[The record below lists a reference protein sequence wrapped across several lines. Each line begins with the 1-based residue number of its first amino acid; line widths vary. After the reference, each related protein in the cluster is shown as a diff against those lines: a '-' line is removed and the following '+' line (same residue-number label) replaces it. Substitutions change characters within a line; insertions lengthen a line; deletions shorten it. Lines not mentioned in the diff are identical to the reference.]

1 MEKPPD
7 WNDLA
12 KCGDAESVRH
22 AFDRAGATS
31 ATSAQKPKWTSARA
45 LQTKEFPPVCFVVT
59 GYIAEGCTLFAGRPK
74 IGKSWLMLEVAIAV
88 AQGSQCLGGIEC
100 TAGDVLYLALE
111 DNERRL
117 KRRLQKLMGTDV
129 WPGAL
134 SYATEW
140 PKLREGGVD
149 LIREWIKSVPNARLV
164 VVDVLASVRSPEK
177 ANQVYQGDYDTIR
190 LLQQLA
196 SETGVAIV
204 AVTHVRKGKAEG
216 DPFEKVSGTLGQ
228 AGAADTVLILDSD
241 SNGVTMYGRGR
252 DIEEIETAVSF
263 DKETCRWRVL
273 GSAEDVRRTDERSSI
288 LNALFDAEAP
298 LSPAEISRLTGNNR
312 NNVDQLLSKMVRAGE
327 VSKAGR
333 GKYVHPNHSTGA
345 RELDKNDKK
354 IRTSGPANPTAEGPA
369 EVVDLTSYRS
379 YRSPPEPSPGSEGT
393 SAASAPSPGSAI
405 KKDEGSRSAPT
416 PAKGGP
422 PAPPSRRRA
431 PRLKTDDDDLALPD
445 FLDRNKHPRP
455 SDPNWQPP
463 P

>member
-1 MEKPPD
+1 MDKPPD
-7 WNDLA
+7 WNDLGR
-12 KCGDAESVRH
+12 CGDAESVRE
-22 AFDRAGATS
+22 AFDRAGGTS
-31 ATSAQKPKWTSARA
+31 ATFVQKPKWTNASA
-45 LQTKEFPPVCFVVT
+45 LQAKEFPPVRYVVT

-88 AQGSQCLGGIEC
+88 AQGNQCLGGIEC

-117 KRRLQKLMGTDV
+117 KRRLQKLIGTDV
-129 WPGAL
+129 WPAAL

-140 PKLREGGVD
+140 PKLREGGAD
-149 LIREWIKSVPNARLV
+149 LIREWIKSMPNARLV
-164 VVDVLASVRSPEK
+164 VVDVLAAVRSPEK
-177 ANQVYQGDYDTIR
+177 SSQVYQADYDTIR

-204 AVTHVRKGKAEG
+204 AVTHVRKGKAES
-216 DPFEKVSGTLGQ
+216 DPFEKVSGTLGLS
-228 AGAADTVLILDSD
+228 GAADTVLILDSD

-263 DKETCRWRVL
+263 DKEACRWRVL

-298 LSPAEISRLTGNNR
+298 LSPAELSRLTGNNR

-333 GKYVHPNHSTGA
+333 GKYVHPDYATG
-345 RELDKNDKK
+345 ESEVDKNDKK
-354 IRTSGPANPTAEGPA
+354 IRKGRPTLPPAEGPA

-379 YRSPPEPSPGSEGT
+379 YRSPGGPSPAPEAT
-393 SAASAPSPGSAI
+393 SAASALGLETTGDKESESGHA
-405 KKDEGSRSAPT
+405 
-416 PAKGGP
+416 
-422 PAPPSRRRA
+422 PAPPAGRPEAPVA
-431 PRLKTDDDDLALPD
+431 PREAERLNSADDDLTIPD

-455 SDPNWQPP
+455 GDPNWKPP